1 MTGSRRGA
9 IPEESTARKKVGASQ
24 KSTQVRSGSCSC
36 GSPGT
41 QPRTRF
47 ADFVADLHH
56 PVPIRP
62 QIHTPPPVATILV
75 PASPSI
81 SNDSVLGQP
90 DIQSDED
97 EEIDELADD
106 ISGAPSRT
114 TSKAPSRKTS
124 RSRAA
129 AKTAE
134 LLLPSQV
141 PEIDELAD
149 DDLLDVVVD
158 RLAREAHIDPFGY
171 IMQEKL
177 DERESF
183 MLDGE

>member
-1 MTGSRRGA
+1 M
-9 IPEESTARKKVGASQ
+9 E
-24 KSTQVRSGSCSC
+24 
-36 GSPGT
+36 
-41 QPRTRF
+41 
-47 ADFVADLHH
+47 LHH

-62 QIHTPPPVATILV
+62 RIHTPPPVATILV

-90 DIQSDED
+90 DTQIDE

-124 RSRAA
+124 RNKVPAQATES
-129 AKTAE
+129 
-134 LLLPSQV
+134 LQPSQASQ
-141 PEIDELAD
+141 IDELAD
-149 DDLLDVVVD
+149 DDLLDIVVD
-158 RLAREAHIDPFGY
+158 RLAREARVDPFGY
-171 IMQEKL
+171 MMQEKL

-183 MLDGE
+183 MLDGK